1 MPEQSSPVTLR
12 RIMKKVLLLN
22 MGGTLGMQGAPLSPG
37 DYAHRLVERVPELSN
52 LAELEIRSVCNLD
65 SSDVGP
71 EQWSELVQAVAR
83 GEETRADGV
92 VILHGTD
99 TMAYTAA
106 ALAFALEGLDRPVV
120 LTGAQRPLVAH
131 RTDARR
137 NLVDAVELATCDI
150 PEVGI
155 CFDGLLLRGC
165 RAVKADARS
174 YHAFESPGVE
184 PLARMGFDVDIGEH
198 VRRPIGSFRAE
209 GRFDSRV
216 AVVYVTPG
224 LEPSV
229 VEAML
234 DSEIAPRGLV
244 VAAYGVGTVP
254 RITRALAPIIRR
266 AIDAGTEIVVVT
278 QRGGVIDLDLYENS
292 RAVADAGAVPGGQMR
307 IEAATV
313 KLMQALARFPD
324 HVSRRRWLTTDVAG
338 ELR

>member
-1 MPEQSSPVTLR
+1 
-12 RIMKKVLLLN
+12 MKKVLLLN
-22 MGGTLGMQGAPLSPG
+22 MGGTLGMQGSPLSPG
-37 DYAHRLVERVPELSN
+37 DYGHKLIERVPELAN

-71 EQWSELVQAVAR
+71 EQWSELVTAIADR
-83 GEETRADGV
+83 GGADGV

-99 TMAYTAA
+99 TMAFTAA
-106 ALAFALEGLDRPVV
+106 ALAFALEGLEHPVV

-155 CFDGLLLRGC
+155 CFDGVLLRGC
-165 RAVKADARS
+165 RAIKGDARS

-184 PLARMGFDVDIGEH
+184 PLARMGFDVDIGAH
-198 VRRPIGSFRAE
+198 IRRPTGAFHSD

-234 DSEIAPRGLV
+234 DADTPPRGLV
-244 VAAYGVGTVP
+244 VGAYGVGTVP
-254 RITRALAPIIRR
+254 RLTRALAPVVRR
-266 AIDAGTEIVVVT
+266 AYDGGTEVVVVT

-292 RAVADAGAVPGGQMR
+292 RTLADAGAVPGGQMR

-313 KLMQALARFPD
+313 KLMQALARFTD
-324 HVSRRRWLTTDVAG
+324 HDSRRRWLTTDVAG

>member
-1 MPEQSSPVTLR
+1 
-12 RIMKKVLLLN
+12 MKKVLLLN
-22 MGGTLGMQGAPLSPG
+22 MGGTLGMHGSPLSPG
-37 DYAHRLVERVPELSN
+37 DYGSKLVERVPELAS

-71 EQWSELVQAVAR
+71 EQWSELVLAVGDRKSAP
-83 GEETRADGV
+83 ADGV

-99 TMAYTAA
+99 TMAFTAA
-106 ALAFALEGLDRPVV
+106 ALAFAFEGLDCPVI

-137 NLVDAVELATCDI
+137 NLVDAVELATCEI

-165 RAVKADARS
+165 RAIKGDARS

-184 PLARMGFDVDIGEH
+184 PLARMGFDIDIGEH
-198 VRRPIGSFRAE
+198 VRRPAVPFRSDA
-209 GRFDSRV
+209 RFDSRV

-234 DSEIAPRGLV
+234 DAKDAPRGLV
-244 VAAYGVGTVP
+244 LAAYGVGTVP
-254 RITRALAPIIRR
+254 RIARALGPVVRR
-266 AIDAGTEIVVVT
+266 AVDGGTEVVVVT
-278 QRGGVIDLDLYENS
+278 QRGGLIDLDLYENS
-292 RAVADAGAVPGGQMR
+292 RVLADAGATPGGAMR
-307 IEAATV
+307 IDAATV
-313 KLMQALARFPD
+313 K
-324 HVSRRRWLTTDVAG
+324 V
-338 ELR
+338 

>member
-1 MPEQSSPVTLR
+1 
-12 RIMKKVLLLN
+12 MKKVLLLN
-22 MGGTLGMQGAPLSPG
+22 MGGTLGMQGSPLSPG
-37 DYAHRLVERVPELSN
+37 DYGSKLVERVPELAN

-71 EQWSELVQAVAR
+71 EQWAELVTAVGDRKTAP
-83 GEETRADGV
+83 ADGV

-99 TMAYTAA
+99 TMAFTAA

-165 RAVKADARS
+165 RAIKGDARS

-198 VRRPIGSFRAE
+198 VRRPSLPFRSDA
-209 GRFDSRV
+209 RFDSRV

-224 LEPSV
+224 LEPSI

-234 DSEIAPRGLV
+234 DARDAPRGLV
-244 VAAYGVGTVP
+244 LAAYGVGTVP
-254 RITRALAPIIRR
+254 RITRALAPVVRR
-266 AIDAGTEIVVVT
+266 AVDGGTEVVVVT
-278 QRGGVIDLDLYENS
+278 QRGGLIDLDLYENS
-292 RAVADAGAVPGGQMR
+292 RTLADAGAMPGGAMR
-307 IEAATV
+307 IDAATV
-313 KLMQALARFPD
+313 KVMQALARFPD
-324 HVSRRRWLTTDVAG
+324 HAARRRWLTTDVAG

>member
-1 MPEQSSPVTLR
+1 
-12 RIMKKVLLLN
+12 MKKVLLLN

-37 DYAHRLVERVPELSN
+37 SYGNELVERVPELRN

-71 EQWSELVQAVAR
+71 EQWSELVRAVSDR
-83 GEETRADGV
+83 KTSNPDGI

-99 TMAYTAA
+99 TMAFTAA
-106 ALAFALEGLDRPVV
+106 ALAFALEGLDRPIV

-165 RAVKADARS
+165 RAIKGDARS

-184 PLARMGFDVDIGEH
+184 PLARMGFDVDIHAH
-198 VRRPIGSFRAE
+198 VRRPTAPFRSDE
-209 GRFDSRV
+209 RFDSRV

-224 LEPSV
+224 LEPAV
-229 VEAML
+229 VESML
-234 DSEIAPRGLV
+234 DSKAAPRGLIF
-244 VAAYGVGTVP
+244 AAYGVGTVP
-254 RITRALAPIIRR
+254 RTTRALAPVVRR
-266 AIDAGTEIVVVT
+266 AVDGGTEVVVVT
-278 QRGGVIDLDLYENS
+278 QRGGVVDLDLYENS
-292 RAVADAGAVPGGQMR
+292 RTLADAGAVPGGQMR

-313 KLMQALARFPD
+313 KLMQALARFAD
-324 HVSRRRWLTTDVAG
+324 RAERRRWLTTDVAG

>member
-1 MPEQSSPVTLR
+1 
-12 RIMKKVLLLN
+12 MKKVLLLN
-22 MGGTLGMQGAPLSPG
+22 MGGTLGMQGSPLSPG
-37 DYAHRLVERVPELSN
+37 DYGHKLVERVPELAS

-71 EQWSELVQAVAR
+71 EQWSELVTAVSDRSGSEPR
-83 GEETRADGV
+83 GI

-99 TMAYTAA
+99 TMAFTAA
-106 ALAFALEGLDRPVV
+106 ALAFALEGLDHPVV

-150 PEVGI
+150 PEVSI

-165 RAVKADARS
+165 RAIKGDARS

-184 PLARMGFDVDIGEH
+184 PLARMGFDVDIGAH
-198 VRRPIGSFRAE
+198 IRRPTGAFRGD

-216 AVVYVTPG
+216 AVVYLTPG
-224 LEPSV
+224 LEPAI

-234 DSEIAPRGLV
+234 EADTPPRGLV
-244 VAAYGVGTVP
+244 VAAYGVGTAP
-254 RITRALAPIIRR
+254 RMTRALAPVVRR
-266 AIDAGTEIVVVT
+266 AIDAGTEVVVVT
-278 QRGGVIDLDLYENS
+278 QRGGLIDLELYENS
-292 RAVADAGAVPGGQMR
+292 RALADAGAVPGGQMR

-313 KLMQALARFPD
+313 KMMQALARFPD
-324 HVSRRRWLTTDVAG
+324 HLSRRRWLTTDVAG

>member
-1 MPEQSSPVTLR
+1 
-12 RIMKKVLLLN
+12 MKKVLLLN
-22 MGGTLGMQGAPLSPG
+22 MGGTLGMQGSPLSPG
-37 DYAHRLVERVPELSN
+37 DYGHKLIERVPELES
-52 LAELEIRSVCNLD
+52 LAELDIQSVCNLD

-71 EQWSELVQAVAR
+71 EQWSDLVRAVADHA
-83 GEETRADGV
+83 RARAGGV

-99 TMAYTAA
+99 TMAFTAA

-165 RAVKADARS
+165 RAVKGDARS

-184 PLARMGFDVDIGEH
+184 PLARMGFDVDIGAH
-198 VRRPIGSFRAE
+198 VRRPTGPFRSDA
-209 GRFDSRV
+209 RFDARV

-224 LEPSV
+224 LEPSA

-234 DSEIAPRGLV
+234 DSAASPRGLV

-254 RITRALAPIIRR
+254 RVTRALGPVIRR
-266 AIDAGTEIVVVT
+266 AVDGGTEVVVVT

-292 RAVADAGAVPGGQMR
+292 RALADAGAVAGGQMR

-313 KLMQALARFPD
+313 KLMQALARFD
-324 HVSRRRWLTTDVAG
+324 DRASRRLWLTTDVAG
-338 ELR
+338 ELG

>member
-1 MPEQSSPVTLR
+1 
-12 RIMKKVLLLN
+12 
-22 MGGTLGMQGAPLSPG
+22 
-37 DYAHRLVERVPELSN
+37 
-52 LAELEIRSVCNLD
+52 
-65 SSDVGP
+65 
-71 EQWSELVQAVAR
+71 
-83 GEETRADGV
+83 
-92 VILHGTD
+92 
-99 TMAYTAA
+99 MAFTAA

-165 RAVKADARS
+165 RAVKGDARS

-184 PLARMGFDVDIGEH
+184 PLARMGFDVDIGAH
-198 VRRPIGSFRAE
+198 VRRPSGPLRSDT
-209 GRFDSRV
+209 RFDARV

-234 DSEIAPRGLV
+234 DSAAAPRGLV
-244 VAAYGVGTVP
+244 LAAYGVGTVP
-254 RITRALAPIIRR
+254 RVTRALAPVVRR
-266 AIDAGTEIVVVT
+266 AVDAGTEVVVVT

-292 RAVADAGAVPGGQMR
+292 RALADAGAVAGGQMR

-313 KLMQALARFPD
+313 KLMQALARFDD
-324 HVSRRRWLTTDVAG
+324 HAARRRWLTTDIAG

>member
-1 MPEQSSPVTLR
+1 
-12 RIMKKVLLLN
+12 
-22 MGGTLGMQGAPLSPG
+22 
-37 DYAHRLVERVPELSN
+37 VPELES
-52 LAELEIRSVCNLD
+52 LAELDIQSVCNLD

-71 EQWSELVQAVAR
+71 EQWSDLVTTVADHAR
-83 GEETRADGV
+83 ARADGV

-99 TMAYTAA
+99 TMAFTAA

-165 RAVKADARS
+165 RAVKGDARS

-184 PLARMGFDVDIGEH
+184 PLARMGFDVDIGAH
-198 VRRPIGSFRAE
+198 VRRPVGPFRSDA
-209 GRFDSRV
+209 RFDRRV

-224 LEPSV
+224 LEPSA

-234 DSEIAPRGLV
+234 DSAVSPRGLV

-254 RITRALAPIIRR
+254 RVTRALGPVVRR
-266 AIDAGTEIVVVT
+266 AVDSGTEVVVVT

-292 RAVADAGAVPGGQMR
+292 RALADAGAVAGGQMR

-313 KLMQALARFPD
+313 KLMQALARFD
-324 HVSRRRWLTTDVAG
+324 DRAARRRWLTTDIAG
-338 ELR
+338 ELG